1 MKETMSLT
9 TFPQPNEKGKTS
21 VLVLSSIGFTL
32 MFAVWLMFGVLGIP
46 IRREFDLTDVQLSWL
61 AAIAILNGSVW
72 RLFFGIL
79 ADRYGGRL
87 VFTLL
92 TLATIVPSYMVSK
105 ADTYTELMI
114 WAFFV
119 GMAGNAFSIGISW
132 NSAWYP
138 REQKG
143 FALGVFGAGNVG
155 ASVTKLIGPTL
166 IALVPAAGL
175 AGGFIPGGWR
185 FVPFMYCILLMIMAI
200 AIWVFTP
207 KHDIKPGADR
217 PMLEMLKPLKYVRVW
232 RFSLY
237 YVVVF
242 GAYVALSVWLPKY
255 YVDVYGLELK
265 HAALLTALFIFPASL
280 LRPLGGY
287 LSDKFGARRMMY
299 WVFGAMLVACFFLS
313 LPSAKIVLDVPT
325 SVDPSG
331 QREAF
336 AFSMNATWFT
346 FWVFIVGVCMGVG
359 KAAVYKYI
367 PEYFPHDVGAVGGL
381 VGMLGALGGFFLPP
395 MFAWFYELTLIPQST
410 FFLMFVITAVSFGW
424 LHITVM
430 SLLQK
435 ASPALEHHLDFK
447 DARETAMS
455 D

>member
-1 MKETMSLT
+1 MTA
-9 TFPQPNEKGKTS
+9 EKTNQSNKTS

-46 IRREFDLTDVQLSWL
+46 IRKELNLTDVQLSWL
-61 AAIAILNGSVW
+61 AAIAILNGSLW
-72 RLFFGIL
+72 RLLFGIL
-79 ADRYGGRL
+79 ADRFGGRK

-92 TLATIVPSYMVSK
+92 VLATIVPSYMVSQ

-119 GMAGNAFSIGISW
+119 GMAGNSFSIGISW

-185 FVPFMYCILLMIMAI
+185 FVPFLYSVLLGIMAI

-207 KHDIKPGADR
+207 KQDVKPGADR
-217 PMLEMLKPLKYVRVW
+217 PMMEMLKPLQYIRVW

-255 YVDVYGLELK
+255 YVDVYGMELK

-299 WVFGAMLVACFFLS
+299 WVFGLMLAACLLLS
-313 LPSAKIVLDVPT
+313 LPSATIVLNVPT

-336 AFSMNATWFT
+336 SFSMNVTWFT
-346 FWVFIVGVCMGVG
+346 IWVFVVGVCMGVG

-410 FFLMFVITAVSFGW
+410 FFLMFLITAVSFGW
-424 LHITVM
+424 LHWTVM
-430 SLLQK
+430 HLLQK

-447 DARETAMS
+447 DAHEPATS

>member
-1 MKETMSLT
+1 MT
-9 TFPQPNEKGKTS
+9 TSTHATDKNN
-21 VLVLSSIGFTL
+21 VLILSSIGFTL

-46 IRREFDLTDVQLSWL
+46 IRKELGLTDVQLSWL
-61 AAIAILNGSVW
+61 AAIAILNGSFW
-72 RLFFGIL
+72 RLLFGIL
-79 ADRYGGRL
+79 ADRYGGRI

-92 TLATIVPSYMVSK
+92 TAATILPCYMVSQAK
-105 ADTYTELMI
+105 TYEELMV

-132 NSAWYP
+132 NSAWFP

-155 ASVTKLIGPTL
+155 ASVTKLIGPAL

-175 AGGFIPGGWR
+175 AGGLIPGGWR
-185 FVPFMYCILLMIMAI
+185 FVPFMYCILLGIMAL
-200 AIWVFTP
+200 ATWFFTP
-207 KHDIKPGADR
+207 AQDLKPGADR
-217 PMLEMLKPLKYVRVW
+217 PMLDMLKPLQHIRVW

-265 HAALLTALFIFPASL
+265 DAALLTALFIFPASL
-280 LRPLGGY
+280 LRPVGGY

-299 WVFGAMLVACFFLS
+299 WVFGITLLACFFLS
-313 LPSAKIVLDVPT
+313 LPNGKIVLDVPAT
-325 SVDPSG
+325 IDPSG

-336 AFSMNATWFT
+336 RFAMDVTWFT
-346 FWVFIVGVCMGVG
+346 IWVFVVGICMGVG

-367 PEYFPHDVGAVGGL
+367 PEYFPKDVGAVGGL

-395 MFAWFYELTLIPQST
+395 LFAALYEWTLIPQST
-410 FFLMFVITAVSFGW
+410 FFLMFLLTGVSFAW
-424 LHITVM
+424 LHATVM

-435 ASPALEHHLDFK
+435 ASPALEQRLDFN
-447 DARETAMS
+447 DTSEPAST
-455 D
+455 

>member
-1 MKETMSLT
+1 MT
-9 TFPQPNEKGKTS
+9 TATSIEKTDQKGKTS
-21 VLVLSSIGFTL
+21 VLTLSTIGFTL

-46 IRREFDLTDVQLSWL
+46 IRKELGLTDVQLSWL
-61 AAIAILNGSVW
+61 AAIAILNGSLW
-72 RLFFGIL
+72 RLLFGIL
-79 ADRYGGRL
+79 ADRYGGRN

-92 TLATIVPSYMVSK
+92 VLATIVPSYMVSQ
-105 ADTYTELMI
+105 ANTYNELMI

-138 REQKG
+138 REQQG

-175 AGGFIPGGWR
+175 AGGLIPGGWR
-185 FVPFMYCILLMIMAI
+185 FIPFMYCVLLAVMAI
-200 AIWVFTP
+200 AMWFLTP
-207 KHDIKPGADR
+207 KQDIKPGADR
-217 PMLEMLKPLKYVRVW
+217 PMREMLKPLKYIRVW

-287 LSDKFGARRMMY
+287 LSDKFGARRLMY
-299 WVFGAMLVACFFLS
+299 WVFGTMLAACFFLS
-313 LPSAKIVLDVPT
+313 LPSATIVLNVPT

-331 QREAF
+331 QREVF
-336 AFSMNATWFT
+336 SFSMNVVWFT

-359 KAAVYKYI
+359 KAAVFKYI
-367 PEYFPHDVGAVGGL
+367 PEYFPKDVGAVGGL

-395 MFAWFYELTLIPQST
+395 LFASFYEWTLIPQST
-410 FFLMFVITAVSFGW
+410 FFLMFLITAVSFGW
-424 LHITVM
+424 LHWTVV
-430 SLLQK
+430 SLLQH
-435 ASPALEHHLDFK
+435 ASPALEHRLDFH
-447 DARETAMS
+447 DTPRS
-455 D
+455 S

>member
-1 MKETMSLT
+1 MTSST
-9 TFPQPNEKGKTS
+9 GKNS
-21 VLVLSSIGFTL
+21 VLILSSIGFTL

-46 IRREFDLTDVQLSWL
+46 IRKEFGLTDVQLSWL
-61 AAIAILNGSVW
+61 SAVAILNGSFW
-72 RLFFGIL
+72 RLLLGIL
-79 ADRYGGRL
+79 ADRYGGRK

-92 TLATIVPSYMVSK
+92 VAAAIFPCYMVSR
-105 ADTYTELMI
+105 AATYEELMV

-119 GMAGNAFSIGISW
+119 GLAGNAFSVGVSW
-132 NSAWYP
+132 NSAWFP

-155 ASVTKLIGPTL
+155 ASVTKLIGPGL

-175 AGGFIPGGWR
+175 AGGWIPGGWR
-185 FVPFMYCILLMIMAI
+185 FVPFLYCLLLIFMAV
-200 AIWVFTP
+200 AAWFFTP
-207 KHDIKPGADR
+207 AKDITPGADR
-217 PMLEMLKPLKYVRVW
+217 PMLDMLKPLKYVRVW

-255 YVDVYGLELK
+255 YVDVYGMELS

-280 LRPLGGY
+280 LRPVGGY
-287 LSDKFGARRMMY
+287 FSDKFGARRMMY
-299 WVFGAMLVACFFLS
+299 WVFGIMLAATFLLS
-313 LPSAKIVLDVPT
+313 LPGGKIILNVPT
-325 SVDPSG
+325 SVEPSG

-336 AFSMNATWFT
+336 SFAMNATWFT
-346 FWVFIVGVCMGVG
+346 ILVFIVGVCMGVG

-395 MFAWFYELTLIPQST
+395 LFASFYEWTLIPQST
-410 FFLMFVITAVSFGW
+410 FFLMFLLTALSFAW
-424 LHITVM
+424 LHLTVM

-435 ASPALEHHLDFK
+435 ASPALENRLDFK
-447 DARETAMS
+447 DSTAEVTMT
-455 D
+455 

>member
-1 MKETMSLT
+1 MST
-9 TFPQPNEKGKTS
+9 STSSQPDKSKTS
-21 VLVLSSIGFTL
+21 VLTLSTIGFTL

-46 IRREFDLTDVQLSWL
+46 IRKELGLSDVQLSWL
-61 AAIAILNGSVW
+61 AAIAILNGSLW
-72 RLFFGIL
+72 RLLFGIL
-79 ADRYGGRL
+79 ADRYGGRI

-92 TLATIVPSYMVSK
+92 VLATIVPSYMVSQSN
-105 ADTYTELMI
+105 TYTELMI

-132 NSAWYP
+132 NSVWYP
-138 REQKG
+138 REQQG

-155 ASVTKLIGPTL
+155 ASVTKLIGPAL
-166 IALVPAAGL
+166 IAMVPAAGL
-175 AGGFIPGGWR
+175 AGGWIPGGWR
-185 FVPFMYCILLMIMAI
+185 FVPFMYCILLAFTAI
-200 AIWVFTP
+200 IIWVFTP
-207 KHDIKPGADR
+207 KQDIKPGADR
-217 PMLEMLKPLKYVRVW
+217 PMLEMLKPLKYIRVW

-287 LSDKFGARRMMY
+287 LSDKFGARRIMY
-299 WVFGAMLVACFFLS
+299 WVFGAMLAACLFLS
-313 LPSAKIVLDVPT
+313 FPSAKIVIDVPT
-325 SVDPSG
+325 SIDSNG

-336 AFSMNATWFT
+336 AFSMNVAWFT
-346 FWVFIVGVCMGVG
+346 ILVFIVGVCMGVG

-367 PEYFPHDVGAVGGL
+367 PEYFPKDVGAVGGL

-395 MFAWFYELTLIPQST
+395 LFAWFYELTMIPQST
-410 FFLMFVITAVSFGW
+410 FFLMFLVTAVSFGW

-435 ASPALEHHLDFK
+435 ASPALENQLDFH
-447 DARETAMS
+447 DTAS
-455 D
+455 DPA

>member
-1 MKETMSLT
+1 MTA
-9 TFPQPNEKGKTS
+9 EKIDYKNKTS
-21 VLVLSSIGFTL
+21 VLTLSTIGFTL

-46 IRREFDLTDVQLSWL
+46 IRKELGLTDVQLSWL
-61 AAIAILNGSVW
+61 AAIAILNGSLW
-72 RLFFGIL
+72 RLLFGIL
-79 ADRYGGRL
+79 ADRFGGRN
-87 VFTLL
+87 VFTILV
-92 TLATIVPSYMVSK
+92 LATIVPSYMVSQ
-105 ADTYTELMI
+105 ADTYVELMI

-138 REQKG
+138 AEQKG

-166 IALVPAAGL
+166 IAMVPAAGL
-175 AGGFIPGGWR
+175 AGGFVPGGWR
-185 FVPFMYCILLMIMAI
+185 FVPFLYSILLAVMAV
-200 AIWVFTP
+200 AMWFFTP
-207 KHDIKPGADR
+207 KHDITPGADR

-265 HAALLTALFIFPASL
+265 HAALLTTLFIFPASL

-299 WVFGAMLVACFFLS
+299 WVFGVMLAACFFLS
-313 LPSAKIVLDVPT
+313 LPSAKIVLSVPT
-325 SVDPSG
+325 SIDPSG

-336 AFSMNATWFT
+336 AFSMSVTWFT
-346 FWVFIVGVCMGVG
+346 VWVFIVGVCMGVG

-367 PEYFPHDVGAVGGL
+367 PEYFPKDVGAVGGL

-395 MFAWFYELTLIPQST
+395 MFASFQKLTLIPQST
-410 FFLMFVITAVSFGW
+410 FFLMSLITGVSFAW

-435 ASPALEHHLDFK
+435 ASPALEHRLDFH
-447 DARETAMS
+447 DTPSEAAAS

>member
-1 MKETMSLT
+1 MTA
-9 TFPQPNEKGKTS
+9 EKIDYKNKTS
-21 VLVLSSIGFTL
+21 VLTLSTIGFTL

-46 IRREFDLTDVQLSWL
+46 IRKELGLTDVQLSWL
-61 AAIAILNGSVW
+61 AAIAILNGSLW
-72 RLFFGIL
+72 RLLFGIL
-79 ADRYGGRL
+79 ADRFGGRN
-87 VFTLL
+87 VFTILV
-92 TLATIVPSYMVSK
+92 LATIVPSYMVSQ
-105 ADTYTELMI
+105 ADTYVELMI

-155 ASVTKLIGPTL
+155 ASVTKLVGPTL
-166 IALVPAAGL
+166 ITMIPVAGL
-175 AGGFIPGGWR
+175 ANGLIPGGWR
-185 FVPFMYCILLMIMAI
+185 FIPFMYCILLAFTAA
-200 AIWVFTP
+200 AIWFLTL

-217 PMLEMLKPLKYVRVW
+217 PMLEMLKPLRYIRVW

-255 YVDVYGLELK
+255 YVDVYGMELK
-265 HAALLTALFIFPASL
+265 HAALLTTLFIFPASL

-299 WVFGAMLVACFFLS
+299 WVFGAMLIACLFLS
-313 LPSAKIVLDVPT
+313 LPSATIILNVPA
-325 SVDPSG
+325 SIDPSG

-336 AFSMNATWFT
+336 TFSMNVTWFT
-346 FWVFIVGVCMGVG
+346 IWVFIIGVCMGVG

-367 PEYFPHDVGAVGGL
+367 PEYFPKDVGAVGGL

-395 MFAWFYELTLIPQST
+395 MFAWFYNLTLIPQST
-410 FFLMFVITAVSFGW
+410 FFLMFLVTGISFAW
-424 LHITVM
+424 LHWTVIH
-430 SLLQK
+430 LLQN

-447 DARETAMS
+447 DTYEVPVS

>member
-1 MKETMSLT
+1 MIAETT
-9 TFPQPNEKGKTS
+9 DKINEKNRTS

-46 IRREFDLTDVQLSWL
+46 IRKELGLTDLQLSWL
-61 AAIAILNGSVW
+61 AAIAILNGSLW
-72 RLFFGIL
+72 RLLFGIL
-79 ADRYGGRL
+79 ADRFGGRK

-92 TLATIVPSYMVSK
+92 VLATILPSYMVSQ

-166 IALVPAAGL
+166 IAIVPAAGL
-175 AGGFIPGGWR
+175 AGGWIPGGWR
-185 FVPFMYCILLMIMAI
+185 FVPFMYCILLAI
-200 AIWVFTP
+200 TAAAIWIFSP
-207 KHDIKPGADR
+207 KQDIKPGADR
-217 PMLEMLKPLKYVRVW
+217 PVLEMLKPLKYMRVW

-255 YVDVYGLELK
+255 YVDVYGMDLK
-265 HAALLTALFIFPASL
+265 HAALVTTLFIFPASL
-280 LRPLGGY
+280 LRPVGGY
-287 LSDKFGARRMMY
+287 FSDKFGARRMMY
-299 WVFGAMLVACFFLS
+299 WVFGVMLAATFLLS
-313 LPSAKIVLDVPT
+313 LPSGRIILNVPT

-331 QREAF
+331 QRDAF
-336 AFSMNATWFT
+336 HFAMNATWFT
-346 FWVFIVGVCMGVG
+346 VLIFIVGICMGIG

-367 PEYFPHDVGAVGGL
+367 PEYFPYDVGSVGGL

-395 MFAWFYELTLIPQST
+395 MFAAFQKWTLIPQST
-410 FFLMFVITAVSFGW
+410 FFLMFLITGVSFAW
-424 LHITVM
+424 LHWTVL

-435 ASPALEHHLDFK
+435 ASPALEHQLDFHDTSSDVVL
-447 DARETAMS
+447 DAK
-455 D
+455 

>member
-1 MKETMSLT
+1 MT
-9 TFPQPNEKGKTS
+9 TALPEKTSQNSKTS
-21 VLVLSSIGFTL
+21 VLILSTIGFTL

-46 IRREFDLTDVQLSWL
+46 IRKELGLTDVQLSWL
-61 AAIAILNGSVW
+61 AAIAILNGSLW
-72 RLFFGIL
+72 RLLFGIL
-79 ADRYGGRL
+79 ADRYGGRI

-92 TLATIVPSYMVSK
+92 VMATIIPSYMVSQ
-105 ADTYTELMI
+105 ADTYNELMI

-185 FVPFMYCILLMIMAI
+185 FVPFLYCVLLAIMAI
-200 AIWVFTP
+200 AMWVFTP
-207 KHDIKPGADR
+207 KQDIKPGADR
-217 PMLEMLKPLKYVRVW
+217 PMLEMLKPLKYIRVW

-265 HAALLTALFIFPASL
+265 HAALLTTLFIFPASL

-299 WVFGAMLVACFFLS
+299 WVFGLMLVACLFLS

-325 SVDPSG
+325 SIDPSG

-336 AFSMNATWFT
+336 AFSMNVTWFT
-346 FWVFIVGVCMGVG
+346 VWVFIVGVCMGIG

-395 MFAWFYELTLIPQST
+395 LFAWFNTLTLIPQST
-410 FFLMFVITAVSFGW
+410 FFLMFLITTVSFGW

-435 ASPALEHHLDFK
+435 ASPTLENQLDFH
-447 DARETAMS
+447 DTTPETA
-455 D
+455 